1 MNLFQKYGIKEV
13 ADVVFYSIT
22 PIGDEEFYTPVLYLD
37 TLKVSTLEKSAEKVE
52 AKGGKGNKRLI
63 TWNFGK
69 TTTLNLEDALFS
81 PASMSMIWGGKLN
94 AKLSDYT
101 SAIVKC
107 NIANKYGEQHFSTKA
122 YPSPALTDDEWELIF
137 ESASSVNYIPFK
149 SSQDLSI
156 YDKEKGAENRKYLIE
171 EYIKRNRLEMAMV
184 DYSFDV
190 LIDIGT
196 HINPSPEF
204 NKPTETHQ
212 GILTISGYRNIQPSG
227 DFPEIEDIY
236 TWDAH
241 AKIYDIQGNE
251 PKLIADQDINFMAQ
265 WVDPN
270 IEINDDDISTEEEKR
285 RKQTRYGTF
294 RKGLPATELSPI
306 FLSYM
311 TDELLKVYNGQPFQ
325 VRFNEDG
332 KTYNSEQ
339 TFIEYIQSI
348 ESVNGDFN
356 SLHSYEAISP
366 KIIEHLMSK
375 IDELNK
381 IGTIDT
387 DIHEVEVIDRM
398 EKCIVKKKEGQK
410 ISTSMQKEN
419 LFRYYKDDKSSSYTI
434 YYDAKTMLPLL
445 RIDDKGKISGWD
457 TEYKT
462 GQQYKAQYSIR
473 KTSGELHF
481 TVDEIVKNGIFVV
494 GSGTIMPDN
503 GIIVNSNVRIERAKD
518 QNGNPLNAWNYIADI
533 VFEVSDEFTLK
544 LGTVYYKW
552 TRTVKRKEYEDDD
565 VLGRTLVID
574 AETFP
579 GVYRIVGETYIRNQK
594 TGKDQRYQFTI
605 FNANVSSDTSITL
618 EAEGDPTTFSMQI
631 DVLTPPNDIMMELK
645 QYDVEDDLLE
655 GGTRIV
661 SQSSKYTY
669 TPTSIEDVQID
680 EKNEEIY

>member
-101 SAIVKC
+101 SAIVKS

-122 YPSPALTDDEWELIF
+122 YPSPALTDDEWELVF
-137 ESASSVNYIPFK
+137 KSAQWVNYIPFK
-149 SSQDLSI
+149 SSQDSAN
-156 YDKEKGAENRKYLIE
+156 YDKEYGAENRKYLVE
-171 EYIKRNRLEMAMV
+171 EYTKRNRLEMATA
-184 DYSFDV
+184 DYSINV
-190 LIDIGT
+190 KINIGS
-196 HINPSPEF
+196 NPNNPDEI
-204 NKPTETHQ
+204 HD
-212 GILTISGYRNIQPSG
+212 GILTISNYENFRFDNTTDYTNAKDVYIWNANVK
-227 DFPEIEDIY
+227 IEDVKEESIICDKYLYDMSYYSMRTDENSDDWKNVYGSRVMGNLKPILYSGGANSSIY
-236 TWDAH
+236 GD
-241 AKIYDIQGNE
+241 KPFEVIFN
-251 PKLIADQDINFMAQ
+251 
-265 WVDPN
+265 
-270 IEINDDDISTEEEKR
+270 S
-285 RKQTRYGTF
+285 
-294 RKGLPATELSPI
+294 ELSN
-306 FLSYM
+306 
-311 TDELLKVYNGQPFQ
+311 TEQ
-325 VRFNEDG
+325 
-332 KTYNSEQ
+332 NSSFVDYVKRQEENAGEIDTIPQ
-339 TFIEYIQSI
+339 YTAMPQ
-348 ESVNGDFN
+348 
-356 SLHSYEAISP
+356 
-366 KIIEHLMSK
+366 KIIDHLMSK
-375 IDELNK
+375 IDELDK
-381 IGTIDT
+381 IGTIET
-387 DIHEVEVIDRM
+387 DMHEVEVIDRM

-410 ISTSMQKEN
+410 ISTSEQKNN

-462 GQQYKAQYSIR
+462 GKQYVAQYYI
-473 KTSGELHF
+473 TNINSGLQF
-481 TVDEIVKNGIFVV
+481 TVDEIVKNGVFVDK
-494 GSGTIMPDN
+494 SGTPMPDN
-503 GIIVNSNVRIERAKD
+503 GIIVSSEISVKYE
-518 QNGNPLNAWNYIADI
+518 NGTYKYIADI

-565 VLGRTLVID
+565 ILGRTLVID

>member
-101 SAIVKC
+101 SAIVKS

-122 YPSPALTDDEWELIF
+122 YPSPALTDDEWELVF
-137 ESASSVNYIPFK
+137 KSAQWVNYIPFK
-149 SSQDLSI
+149 SSQDSAK
-156 YDKEKGAENRKYLIE
+156 YDKEYGAENRKYLVE
-171 EYIKRNRLEMAMV
+171 EYTKRNRLEMATA
-184 DYSFDV
+184 DYSINV
-190 LIDIGT
+190 KINIGS
-196 HINPSPEF
+196 NPNNPDEI
-204 NKPTETHQ
+204 HD
-212 GILTISGYRNIQPSG
+212 GILTISNYENFRFNNTTNYINAK
-227 DFPEIEDIY
+227 DVYIWNANVKIEDVKEESIICDKYLYDMSYYSMRTDENSDDWKNVYGSWVMGNLIPILYSGGANSSIY
-236 TWDAH
+236 GD
-241 AKIYDIQGNE
+241 KPFEVIFD
-251 PKLIADQDINFMAQ
+251 
-265 WVDPN
+265 
-270 IEINDDDISTEEEKR
+270 S
-285 RKQTRYGTF
+285 
-294 RKGLPATELSPI
+294 ELSN
-306 FLSYM
+306 
-311 TDELLKVYNGQPFQ
+311 TEQ
-325 VRFNEDG
+325 
-332 KTYNSEQ
+332 NSSFVDYVKKQEENAGEIDTMPQ
-339 TFIEYIQSI
+339 YTAMPQ
-348 ESVNGDFN
+348 
-356 SLHSYEAISP
+356 
-366 KIIEHLMSK
+366 KIIDHLMSK
-375 IDELNK
+375 IDELDK
-381 IGTIDT
+381 IGTIET
-387 DIHEVEVIDRM
+387 DMHEVEVIDRL

-410 ISTSMQKEN
+410 ISTSEQKNN

-462 GQQYKAQYSIR
+462 GKQYVAQYYI
-473 KTSGELHF
+473 TNINSGLQF
-481 TVDEIVKNGIFVV
+481 TADEIVKNGIFVDK
-494 GSGTIMPDN
+494 SGTPIPDN
-503 GIIVNSNVRIERAKD
+503 GIIVSSEINVKYE
-518 QNGNPLNAWNYIADI
+518 NGTYKYIADI

-565 VLGRTLVID
+565 ILGRTLVID

>member
-122 YPSPALTDDEWELIF
+122 YPSPALTDDEWELVF
-137 ESASSVNYIPFK
+137 KSAQWVNYIPFK
-149 SSQDLSI
+149 SSQNSAN
-156 YDKEKGAENRKYLIE
+156 YDKEYGTENRKYLVE
-171 EYIKRNRLEMAMV
+171 EYTKRNRLEMATA
-184 DYSFDV
+184 DYSINV
-190 LIDIGT
+190 KIKIGS
-196 HINPSPEF
+196 NPNNPDEI
-204 NKPTETHQ
+204 HD
-212 GILTISGYRNIQPSG
+212 GILTISNYENFQFDNKTHYTNAKDVYIWNANVK
-227 DFPEIEDIY
+227 IEDVEEESIICDQYLYDMSYYSMRTDENSNDWKNVYGSRVMGNLKPILYSGGANSSIY
-236 TWDAH
+236 
-241 AKIYDIQGNE
+241 GNKPFE
-251 PKLIADQDINFMAQ
+251 VIFNSELSN
-265 WVDPN
+265 
-270 IEINDDDISTEEEKR
+270 TEENKSFVDYVKR
-285 RKQTRYGTF
+285 QEENAGEIDTIPQYTAM
-294 RKGLPATELSPI
+294 P
-306 FLSYM
+306 
-311 TDELLKVYNGQPFQ
+311 Q
-325 VRFNEDG
+325 
-332 KTYNSEQ
+332 
-339 TFIEYIQSI
+339 
-348 ESVNGDFN
+348 
-356 SLHSYEAISP
+356 
-366 KIIEHLMSK
+366 KIIDHLMSK
-375 IDELNK
+375 IDELDK
-381 IGTIDT
+381 IGTIET
-387 DIHEVEVIDRM
+387 DMHEVEVIDRM

-410 ISTSMQKEN
+410 ISTSEQKNN

-462 GQQYKAQYSIR
+462 GKQYVAQYYI
-473 KTSGELHF
+473 TNINSGLQF
-481 TVDEIVKNGIFVV
+481 TADEIVKNGIFVDK
-494 GSGTIMPDN
+494 SGTPIPDN
-503 GIIVNSNVRIERAKD
+503 GIIVSSEINAKYE
-518 QNGNPLNAWNYIADI
+518 NGTYKYIADI

-565 VLGRTLVID
+565 ILGRTLVID

>member
-101 SAIVKC
+101 SAIVKS

-122 YPSPALTDDEWELIF
+122 YPSPALTDDEWELVF
-137 ESASSVNYIPFK
+137 KSAQWVNYIPFK
-149 SSQDLSI
+149 SSQKAAN
-156 YDKEKGAENRKYLIE
+156 YDKEYGTENRKYLVE
-171 EYIKRNRLEMAMV
+171 EYTKRNRLEMATA
-184 DYSFDV
+184 DYSINV
-190 LIDIGT
+190 KINIGS
-196 HINPSPEF
+196 NPNNPDEI
-204 NKPTETHQ
+204 HD
-212 GILTISGYRNIQPSG
+212 GILTISNYENFQFDNKTHYTNAKDVYIWNANVK
-227 DFPEIEDIY
+227 IED
-236 TWDAH
+236 
-241 AKIYDIQGNE
+241 
-251 PKLIADQDINFMAQ
+251 
-265 WVDPN
+265 V
-270 IEINDDDISTEEEKR
+270 EEESIICDQYLYDMSYYSMRTDENSDKW
-285 RKQTRYGTF
+285 KNVYGSRVMGNLKPILYSGGANSSIYGDKPF
-294 RKGLPATELSPI
+294 EVIFNSELSN
-306 FLSYM
+306 
-311 TDELLKVYNGQPFQ
+311 TEQ
-325 VRFNEDG
+325 
-332 KTYNSEQ
+332 NSSFVDYVKRQEENAGEIDTMPQ
-339 TFIEYIQSI
+339 YTAMPQ
-348 ESVNGDFN
+348 
-356 SLHSYEAISP
+356 
-366 KIIEHLMSK
+366 KIIDHLMSK
-375 IDELNK
+375 IDELDK
-381 IGTIDT
+381 IGTIET
-387 DIHEVEVIDRM
+387 DMHEVEVIDRM

-410 ISTSMQKEN
+410 ISTSEQKNN

-462 GQQYKAQYSIR
+462 GKQYVAQYVI
-473 KTSGELHF
+473 TNINSGLQF
-481 TVDEIVKNGIFVV
+481 TADEIVKNGIFVD
-494 GSGTIMPDN
+494 GSGTPIPDN
-503 GIIVNSNVRIERAKD
+503 GIIVSSEISVKYE
-518 QNGNPLNAWNYIADI
+518 NGSYKYIADI

-565 VLGRTLVID
+565 ILGRTLVID

>member
-122 YPSPALTDDEWELIF
+122 YPSPVLTDDEWELVF
-137 ESASSVNYIPFK
+137 DSAQRVGYIPFL
-149 SSQDLSI
+149 SSQNSAN
-156 YDKEKGAENRKYLIE
+156 YHKEYGTENRKYLME
-171 EYIKRNRLEMAMV
+171 EYRKRNRLEMATA
-184 DYSFDV
+184 DYSFDI
-190 LIDIGT
+190 LIEVGRNISTTLGSSKPDFT
-196 HINPSPEF
+196 HR
-204 NKPTETHQ
+204 
-212 GILTISGYRNIQPSG
+212 GILTISNYENLKMRENGGGFSHT
-227 DFPEIEDIY
+227 EDLY
-236 TWDAH
+236 TWDANV
-241 AKIYDIQGNE
+241 KIYDMDIEDDN
-251 PKLIADQDINFMAQ
+251 KLIVDQLIYDMAHYINTS
-265 WVDPN
+265 V
-270 IEINDDDISTEEEKR
+270 EVNDDNLTEEEKR
-285 RKQTRYGTF
+285 RKQGRYGRFTT
-294 RKGLPATELSPI
+294 GPGGGLSPV

-311 TDELLKVYNGQPFQ
+311 TDELLKIYGLPFQ
-325 VRFNEDG
+325 VIFDENGNANDLKE
-332 KTYNSEQ
+332 
-339 TFIEYIQSI
+339 TFVEYVQRIE
-348 ESVNGDFN
+348 EMGGDFN
-356 SLHSYEAISP
+356 SLRSYEAMP
-366 KIIEHLMSK
+366 QTVIEHLMSK
-375 IDELNK
+375 IDELDK
-381 IGTIDT
+381 IGTIET
-387 DIHEVEVIDRM
+387 DMHEVEVIDRM

-410 ISTSMQKEN
+410 ISTSEQKNN

-445 RIDDKGKISGWD
+445 RIDDDGKISGWD
-457 TEYKT
+457 SEYKT
-462 GQQYKAQYSIR
+462 GKTYHAKYSLN
-473 KTSGELHF
+473 KTSNGLQF
-481 TVDEIVKNGIFVV
+481 TVDEIIKNGKLTDGIR
-494 GSGTIMPDN
+494 IPDN
-503 GIIVNSNVRIERAKD
+503 GVIISSDITIKRV
-518 QNGNPLNAWNYIADI
+518 QNQDGVYLDSYDYIADI

-565 VLGRTLVID
+565 ILGRTLVID

-669 TPTSIEDVQID
+669 TPTSVEDVQID